1 MYIKD
6 FVMSPLP
13 IFRLSVP
20 TATPRPCMAVAMLCA
35 AALLTL
41 TGSSFGQ
48 ALTTD
53 PLVALVDGTEIRESD
68 VRLADQ
74 DLGKNLPTQ
83 DPAVR
88 REQVIGYLA
97 DTIVLSKAAT
107 DQNVGDEADLRRRI
121 AYTRNK
127 ALMEKLLEVT
137 GQKAIA
143 QDNVRKAYEDLVLKA
158 PMETELHLRALVFR
172 FKDKN
177 DKVEMKE
184 AEDKAKAALKR
195 ITAGEDF
202 AAVVADMSEDPTAK
216 ANGGEFGYRTRSEM
230 GKEYADVAFTLDKGA
245 VSQPI
250 WTQFGWHLIKLED
263 KRDRKPPDLEA
274 IRDRLQAYVARKAQ
288 LDLVAE
294 LHSQAK
300 IERKDKPDQAD
311 KSGEAAE
318 PAK

>member
-1 MYIKD
+1 M
-6 FVMSPLP
+6 
-13 IFRLSVP
+13 
-20 TATPRPCMAVAMLCA
+20 A
-35 AALLTL
+35 AAGLCVAAMLTL

-48 ALTTD
+48 APATD
-53 PLVALVDGTEIRESD
+53 PLVALVDGTEIHESD

-74 DLGKNLPTQ
+74 DLGKSLPTQ
-83 DPAVR
+83 DQAIR
-88 REQVIGYLA
+88 REQVIGYLT
-97 DTIVLSKAAT
+97 DTILLSKAAT
-107 DQNVGDEADLRRRI
+107 DQKVGDEADLRRRI

-137 GQKAIA
+137 GQKAVGE
-143 QDNVRKAYEDLVLKA
+143 DNLRKAYEDLVLKA
-158 PMETELHLRALVFR
+158 PKETELHLRVLVFR
-172 FKDKN
+172 FKDKD
-177 DKVEMKE
+177 DKAAVSE
-184 AEDKAKAALKR
+184 AEDKVKAALKR

-216 ANGGEFGYRTRSEM
+216 ANGGEFGYRTRAEM
-230 GKEYADVAFTLDKGA
+230 GKEYADVAFKLEKGA

-250 WTQFGWHLIKLED
+250 YTQFGWHLIKLED

-288 LDLVAE
+288 LDLVAK
-294 LHSQAK
+294 LRSDAK

-311 KSGEAAE
+311 KPVEAAQ